1 MTLTETTLG
10 GLTVTPVTEMVRYI
24 NILIYGDP
32 GAGKTVLAGSA
43 DNVPEMRPVLF
54 VDIEGGTLSLRKR
67 SPDVHVVRIQNWK
80 EFAELYNGL
89 LAEDHGYRTVV
100 LDSLT
105 EIQKFHMY
113 NVMQNVVIKDSER
126 DPDVPS
132 MREWAKNIE
141 VMRKTVRGFRDLPM
155 HTVFT
160 ALAKA
165 DKDGSSGKIVTK
177 PYMSGKL
184 ANEVAGFV
192 DIVGFLYTK
201 VSGGDIQR
209 NILFAATDR
218 QVAKDRTDSLPS
230 VLESPTMEAIFG
242 HVLSEERE

>member
-1 MTLTETTLG
+1 MSER
-10 GLTVTPVTEMVRYI
+10 VQFI
-24 NILIYGDP
+24 DILIYGDP

-43 DNVPEMRPVLF
+43 DSVPEMRPVLF
-54 VDIEGGTLSLRKR
+54 IDIEGGTLSLRKR
-67 SPDVHVVRIQNWK
+67 SPDVDIVRISNWT
-80 EFAELYNGL
+80 EMASLYEAL
-89 LAEDHGYRTVV
+89 LQEDHGYRTVV

-113 NVMQNVVIKDSER
+113 NVMRTVVNTDPER
-126 DPDVPS
+126 DPDIPS
-132 MREWAKNIE
+132 MREWGKNIE
-141 VMRKTVRGFRDLPM
+141 VMRKLVRGFRDLPM
-155 HTVFT
+155 HTIFT

-165 DKDGSSGKIVTK
+165 DKDNKTGVIMTK

-201 VSGGDIQR
+201 VNEGAIQR
-209 NILFAATDR
+209 NLLLAATDR
-218 QVAKDRTDSLPS
+218 QVAKDRTDSLPA

-242 HVLSEERE
+242 HVLSDERE

>member
-1 MTLTETTLG
+1 MTLTEKSLG
-10 GLTVTPVTEMVRYI
+10 GLTITPMSERVQFI
-24 NILIYGDP
+24 DILIYGDP

-43 DNVPEMRPVLF
+43 DSVPEMRPVLF
-54 VDIEGGTLSLRKR
+54 IDIEGGTLSLRKR
-67 SPDVHVVRIQNWK
+67 SPDVDIVRIQNWT
-80 EFAELYNGL
+80 EMASLYEAL
-89 LAEDHGYRTVV
+89 LQEDHGYRTVV

-113 NVMQNVVIKDSER
+113 NVMRTVVNTDPER
-126 DPDVPS
+126 DPDIPS
-132 MREWAKNIE
+132 MREWGKNIE
-141 VMRKTVRGFRDLPM
+141 VMRKLVRGFRDLPM
-155 HTVFT
+155 HTIFT

-165 DKDGSSGKIVTK
+165 DKDNKTGVIMTK

-201 VSGGDIQR
+201 VNEGAIQR
-209 NILFAATDR
+209 NLLLAATDR
-218 QVAKDRTDSLPS
+218 QVAKDRTDSLPA

-242 HVLSEERE
+242 HVLSDERE

>member
-10 GLTVTPVTEMVRYI
+10 GLTVTPVTEMVTYI

-43 DNVPEMRPVLF
+43 DAVPEMRPVLF
-54 VDIEGGTLSLRKR
+54 IDIEGGTLSLRKR
-67 SPDVHVVRIQNWK
+67 APDVHVVRIQNWK
-80 EFAELYNGL
+80 EFADLYNGL
-89 LAEDHGYRTVV
+89 LQEDHGYRTVV

-132 MREWAKNIE
+132 MREWGKNIE

-165 DKDGSSGKIVTK
+165 DKDGNSGKIVTK

-201 VSGGDIQR
+201 VSGGEIQR
-209 NILFAATDR
+209 NLLFAATDR